1 MKMSNSIFE
10 KEVPEKDLLKGS
22 QWLLL
27 AHNSSDGEMGR

>member
-1 MKMSNSIFE
+1 MKMPNSIFE

-27 AHNSSDGEMGR
+27 EPNSSNGEMGK